1 MGRLRDFKKPPQN
14 LSDVQREAEPPTAEQ
29 MRVLRR
35 VADRILLEFALE
47 KEDGDASAELRQ
59 IVASFVE
66 NRQPVLFPC
75 RDRLP
80 VKSDTLENVC
90 FNSHMFPPPTR

>member
-1 MGRLRDFKKPPQN
+1 MGHLSGSKKPPQSS
-14 LSDVQREAEPPTAEQ
+14 SDVQREAEPPTSEP
-29 MRVLRR
+29 MRVRR
-35 VADRILLEFALE
+35 LVADRILLEFALE

-59 IVASFVE
+59 IVASFVK

-75 RDRLP
+75 QDGLR

-90 FNSHMFPPPTR
+90 SNSPMLPPPTR